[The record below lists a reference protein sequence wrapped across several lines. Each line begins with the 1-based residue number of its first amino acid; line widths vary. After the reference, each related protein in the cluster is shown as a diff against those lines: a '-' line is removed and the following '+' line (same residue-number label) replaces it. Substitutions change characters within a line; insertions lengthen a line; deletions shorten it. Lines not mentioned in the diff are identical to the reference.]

1 MDLYI
6 LRHGVA
12 GSREEWTG
20 PDAERPLTG
29 KGRSRSWAAARGLTR
44 LGVAPEVILTSA
56 YVRAAQTAQLTAAEL
71 RAPVV
76 EVQAL
81 EPGNL
86 LEGYRLLLRRYG
98 EDRSVMLVGHEPDLS
113 ELIGALIAGP
123 ARARVE
129 LKKGACARLSLD
141 GAALKTR
148 SAPEAPLA
156 TLLWLLTARALAAI
170 GASGH

>member
-1 MDLYI
+1 MDLFV
-6 LRHGVA
+6 LRHGLA
-12 GSREEWTG
+12 GSRDEWIG

-29 KGRSRSWAAARGLTR
+29 KGRSRSRAAARGLAR
-44 LGVAPEVILTSA
+44 LGVAPEVILTSVYA
-56 YVRAAQTAQLTAAEL
+56 RAAQTAQLTAAEL

-86 LEGYRLLLRRYG
+86 LEGYHLLLRSYG
-98 EDRSVMLVGHEPDLS
+98 EDSSVMLVGHEPDLS

-123 ARARVE
+123 APARVD

-141 GAALKTR
+141 AAALRARTA
-148 SAPEAPLA
+148 SEAPIA
-156 TLLWLLTARALAAI
+156 TLQWLLTARALAAI
-170 GASGH
+170 GATRH

>member
-1 MDLYI
+1 MDVYI
-6 LRHGVA
+6 LRHGFA

-29 KGRSRSWAAARGLTR
+29 KGRARSRAAARGLTR

-56 YVRAAQTAQLTAAEL
+56 YARAAQTAQLTAAEL

-76 EVQAL
+76 EVDAL
-81 EPGNL
+81 APGNL
-86 LEGYRLLLRRYG
+86 LEGYRLLFRRYG
-98 EDRSVMLVGHEPDLS
+98 ESLMLVGHEPDLS

-141 GAALKTR
+141 AAALKTR
-148 SAPEAPLA
+148 STPEAPLA
-156 TLLWLLTARALAAI
+156 TLHWLLTARALAAI
-170 GASGH
+170 GAAGH